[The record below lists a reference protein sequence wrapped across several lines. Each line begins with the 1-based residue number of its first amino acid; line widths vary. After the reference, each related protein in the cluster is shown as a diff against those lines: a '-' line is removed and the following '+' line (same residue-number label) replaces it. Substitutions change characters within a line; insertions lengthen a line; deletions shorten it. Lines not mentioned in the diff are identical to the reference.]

1 MQKKFTLCLTG
12 LVLCAA
18 ASTFPVSADSAQDYP
33 RKQIR
38 FIVPY
43 TPGGG
48 TDALARVI
56 AENLRKGLGQGIV
69 VENRP
74 GADGRL
80 GTDILAKAAPD
91 GYTVAL
97 IASVH
102 SIHPSLFK
110 KLPYDPV
117 KDFEAI
123 TLAGSSPSLL
133 VVHPSL
139 SVKSVEELV
148 TLAKSK
154 PGKFNYG
161 TAGLGQAPHLA
172 GELFKTMAGIDIMN
186 VPFKGGGEVT
196 IALLGGHLEMAFGSI
211 PTYISH
217 VKAGTLKALA
227 ITSAKRSTLALDVP
241 TMVESGFPGFV
252 TATWYGVLAPAGTP
266 RQVVTRLNAEIVKI
280 LKTPDLGALLQG
292 MGVEPSTSTPEEF
305 AEYIKSEIVRWG
317 KVLKFAGIQPE

>member
-1 MQKKFTLCLTG
+1 MDRKPGLCLASA
-12 LVLCAA
+12 VLGGAIFAACAA
-18 ASTFPVSADSAQDYP
+18 VAQDYP
-33 RKQIR
+33 NKQVR

-48 TDALARVI
+48 TDALARFI
-56 AENLRKGLGQGIV
+56 GENLRRTLGQAV
-69 VENRP
+69 VVDNRP

-80 GTDILAKAAPD
+80 GTEILARAAPD
-91 GYTVAL
+91 GYTIAL
-97 IASVH
+97 ITSVH
-102 SIHPSLFK
+102 SIHPTLFR

-117 KDFEAI
+117 KDFQPV

-139 SVKSVEELV
+139 QVKSVKELV
-148 TLAKSK
+148 SLAKSK
-154 PGKFNYG
+154 PGKLNYG

-196 IALLGGHLEMAFGSI
+196 RALLGGHLEMAFGSI

-217 VKAGTLKALA
+217 VKAGKLKALA
-227 ITSAKRSTLALDVP
+227 ITSGKRSPSAPDVP

-252 TATWYGVLAPAGTP
+252 TATWYGVVAPAGTP
-266 RQVVTRLNAEIVKI
+266 KPIVTRLNSEITGI
-280 LKTPDLGALLQG
+280 LRSPDTGALLQKLG
-292 MGVEPSTSTPEEF
+292 LEPGISTPEEF
-305 AEYIKSEIVRWG
+305 GVYIKSEIIRWG
-317 KVLKFAGIQPE
+317 GILRSAGIRPE